1 MKIPILENKINL
13 ESLGTKL
20 FQGKVFIDADVEIEF
35 RRTLDKIMDSD
46 SFMKMF
52 KSKLRN
58 NPNRVSFINNG
69 IEAIRKGVNYD
80 LNFNDWVL
88 TKNGEGFRSWS
99 VIDNVTKITILG
111 SFDDKVAEGILRD
124 INVIFAIKARRES
137 KSKENYNK
145 QE

>member
-1 MKIPILENKINL
+1 
-13 ESLGTKL
+13 
-20 FQGKVFIDADVEIEF
+20 
-35 RRTLDKIMDSD
+35 
-46 SFMKMF
+46 
-52 KSKLRN
+52 
-58 NPNRVSFINNG
+58 
-69 IEAIRKGVNYD
+69 
-80 LNFNDWVL
+80 VL

-111 SFDDKVAEGILRD
+111 SFDDKVAEGILKD

>member
-69 IEAIRKGVNYD
+69 IEAIREGVNYD

>member
-111 SFDDKVAEGILRD
+111 SFDDKVAEGILKD